1 MYALVTMRSPLGSR
15 AVDHVIQAMAL
26 NPGRPFFLREVARL
40 AGEPVNGAQQAL
52 RRLMADGLVTQL
64 DLGGRPAYTMNP
76 SNPYFDEMQR
86 LALKS
91 LDVPGMLDAA
101 GVTALSVFVYGSFA
115 KGNADDSSDLDVL
128 VVGSE
133 PSPGAAEAAMT
144 AVAQRTG
151 REVSVRVVPHRE
163 YRRAIDERSGFVGGV
178 LAGPVIVL
186 RGEL

>member
-1 MYALVTMRSPLGSR
+1 MYALGTMRSPLGSR

-40 AGEPVNGAQQAL
+40 AGEPVNGARQAL
-52 RRLMADGLVTQL
+52 RRLMADDLVTQR

-76 SNPYFDEMQR
+76 SNPYFDEIQR
-86 LALKS
+86 LAMKS
-91 LDVPGMLDAA
+91 LDLPGILDAA

-128 VVGSE
+128 VVGGE

-144 AVAQRTG
+144 AVAERTG
-151 REVSVRVVPHRE
+151 RVISVRVVPHRE
-163 YRRAIDERSGFVGGV
+163 YRRAVDGRSGLVGAV
-178 LAGPVIVL
+178 LAGPIISL
-186 RGEL
+186 RGEP